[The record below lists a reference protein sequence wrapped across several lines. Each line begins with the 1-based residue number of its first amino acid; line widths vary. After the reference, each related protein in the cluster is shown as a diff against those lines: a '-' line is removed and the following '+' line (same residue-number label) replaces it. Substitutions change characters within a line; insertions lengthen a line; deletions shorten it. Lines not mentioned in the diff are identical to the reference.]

1 MVAGSIVISL
11 LAATGSFITDM
22 KRSEK
27 ALRELRKEAVDAGRK
42 IGLGISAV
50 GVATAYMVKQQ
61 IDAADAAG
69 KAAQAAGVS
78 VDTYTALAYAAEL
91 SGVEAA
97 GLSTALRELNKSLVS
112 NDPAFKQL
120 GVSIRDSS
128 GNLKA
133 SERVLAEVADRFSA
147 MPDGPKKAALAI
159 ELFGKAGT
167 DLIPLLNSGSAG
179 IGRLTEEAKRLGVVI
194 DDETAKAAEEL
205 NDNLSRLK
213 KSGEGLALQL
223 AKEVTPTLVELS
235 DHALKN
241 ARDFGI
247 LRGSFMALY
256 EVILGGAEPAD
267 MLEKQSKT
275 TSDSIKGLRAE
286 IEKLTA
292 RGVGENFQGGVLGQL
307 RQRLA
312 EEEARAKTIT
322 QELNDALNAAAGRTT
337 FGRGVGF
344 TDPRLPKPPTPDDP
358 KKHSAITSEAQRYLE
373 TLQKQVEETLD
384 LTTYEKALLDIQE
397 GRIKGLTPAM
407 EKAILAQAEFNDL
420 NKQAI
425 ELREAEVAGET
436 ARGRAQLDS
445 LESLMKGNAE
455 LRREI
460 DLFGLDELGLLGVE
474 RARISSTRA
483 LKEEELARQE
493 AAGVTETQ
501 LQALQ
506 QEIDLLR
513 EREGLLGQR
522 IQKGIDQKAAEE
534 AKRTGDE
541 ASSALA
547 YAIERGL
554 LDGFHRGADLNK
566 IFLNEMKAQFAK
578 TVLRPRINF
587 LVEESNKLIAML
599 IRLAISALLGN
610 DSGFGTGA
618 GYGSMDIGG
627 FLASGG
633 PAAAGTAYV
642 VGEKG
647 PELFVPNTAGRVIPN
662 DALGRGDMKVVVNAP
677 PGTTVARQSQIDS
690 NTLEVWLEMA
700 DQRVARGIAS
710 GGGATSRA
718 LQGRG
723 IRQDAALARRG

>member
-1 MVAGSIVISL
+1 MAAGSVVVDL
-11 LAATGSFITDM
+11 LFRTGSFLTDT
-22 KRSEK
+22 KRAEK
-27 ALRELRKEAVDAGRK
+27 AFRELRKEAVDAGQK
-42 IGLGISAV
+42 IGLGLSAV
-50 GVATAYMVKQQ
+50 GIATAYMVKQQ

-91 SGVEAA
+91 SGVEAT

-120 GVSIRDSS
+120 GVAIRDSS

-159 ELFGKAGT
+159 QLFGKAGT

-179 IGRLTEEAKRLGVVI
+179 IGKLTEEAKRLGVVI

-223 AKEVTPTLVELS
+223 AKEVTPTLTELS

-256 EVILGGAEPAD
+256 EVILGGTEPAD
-267 MLEKQSKT
+267 LLEKQSKT

-312 EEEARAKTIT
+312 EEEGRARTIT

-358 KKHSAITSEAQRYLE
+358 KKHSAVASEAQRYLE

-407 EKAILAQAEFNDL
+407 ETAILAQAEFNDL

-445 LESLMKGNAE
+445 LDSLMKGNAE

-474 RARISSTRA
+474 RARISNTRA

-513 EREGLLGQR
+513 EREGLLGRR
-522 IQKGIDQKAAEE
+522 IEKGVAQKAAEE
-534 AKRTGDE
+534 AKRTGDDM
-541 ASSALA
+541 STVLA
-547 YAIERGL
+547 NSIERGL
-554 LDGFHRGADLNK
+554 MEGFRHGSDLAD
-566 IFLNEMKAQFAK
+566 IFRNELEEAFAR
-578 TVLRPRINF
+578 TVLRPQIKLMAEGGSSF
-587 LVEESNKLIAML
+587 IMKLINM
-599 IRLAISALLGN
+599 AINAYSGGG
-610 DSGFGTGA
+610 SGFGTGSDF
-618 GYGSMDIGG
+618 GNLDLGG

-662 DALGRGDMKVVVNAP
+662 DALGRGDMKVIVNAP
-677 PGTTVARQSQIDS
+677 PGTTVARQSQIDP

-700 DQRVARGIAS
+700 DQRVARGITN
-710 GGGATSRA
+710 GGGATSKA
-718 LQGRG
+718 LQVRG
-723 IRQDAALARRG
+723 IRQDAVLPRRG